1 MNIKDKIIFFMS
13 EDAYKPMLIGEILK
27 ELNTS
32 KDLKHE
38 ILKILTELENEG
50 RIIRTRNDRYGLPSK
65 MNLLKGTI
73 QGSAK
78 GFGFFIPEDSDI
90 KDIFIPPV
98 DLNGAMNGDTVI
110 VRPMKSSHDV
120 KKQEGKVIRIIKR
133 ANEEIIGTFQEARNF
148 GFVLPDDKRLSQDVF
163 VSKSDFNK
171 AKDGQKVI
179 VKITDWPEKRK
190 NPAGIITRI
199 LGSSDDM
206 DTHILSALIRNGIK
220 IDFPDKVLSEAK
232 RVTQEID
239 EQEIK
244 RRKDF
249 RDYKI
254 LTIDGEDAKDLDDA
268 VHIKRL
274 DNNMYEL
281 GVHIA
286 DVAHYVK
293 EGGILDAEAYERGTS
308 VYMPGSVIPML
319 PKEIS
324 NGVCS
329 LNPYEDKLTL
339 SVVMLVDSKGVVKS
353 HEIYESVIQS
363 KVRMNYTEVSEI
375 LENEDTSLIEK
386 YKPFVEDFK
395 VMEELS
401 IKLSQK
407 REKRGCIDFDFT
419 EAKIILDETGKVV
432 DIQKYERRVSN
443 RIIEEFMILCNETI
457 AENMY
462 WAKTPFLYRIHES
475 PDYESVVEFN
485 KFIANFGY
493 NLKGVGNIHP
503 KEFQAISKKVKG
515 KKEETVIN
523 TIMLRSLKKA
533 VYSHEAED
541 HFGLAS
547 KFYTHFT
554 SPIRRYPDLQIHRI
568 IKDYLNG
575 TLDKKYKR
583 LNDSLPEIART
594 CSVNERKAEH
604 LERDV
609 DDIRIAEYMSDHIGE
624 EYEGVISS
632 VTSFGVF
639 VELDNTVEGLVHI
652 SNMDDD
658 YYFYDERNYCLMG
671 ERTKKTFKI
680 GDIVQV
686 KLTSVN
692 IQKAEID
699 FLFIGKKEKND

>member
-1 MNIKDKIIFFMS
+1 MNIKEKIIFFMS

-32 KDLKHE
+32 KDLKQE
-38 ILKILTELENEG
+38 ILDILTELENEG
-50 RIIRTRNDRYGLPSK
+50 MIIKTRNDRYGLPSK

-110 VRPMKSSHDV
+110 VRPMISTHDV

-190 NPAGIITRI
+190 NPAGIVTRI
-199 LGSSDDM
+199 LGSADDM

-220 IDFPDKVLSEAK
+220 IDFPGKVLAEAK
-232 RVTQEID
+232 KVKQELD
-239 EQEIK
+239 DKEIN

-249 RDYKI
+249 RDYNI

-274 DNNMYEL
+274 DYDMYEL

-308 VYMPGSVIPML
+308 VYMPGRVIPML
-319 PKEIS
+319 PQEIS

-329 LNPYEDKLTL
+329 LNPYEDKFTL
-339 SVVMLVDSKGVVKS
+339 SVIMKVDSRGTVKS
-353 HEIYESVIQS
+353 HDIYESIIQS
-363 KVRMNYTEVSEI
+363 KVRMNYTEVSDI
-375 LENEDTSLIEK
+375 LENQDKTLIEK
-386 YKPFVEDFK
+386 YRPYVEDFK
-395 VMEELS
+395 IMEELS
-401 IKLSQK
+401 IRLSQK
-407 REKRGCIDFDFT
+407 REKRGCIDFDFD
-419 EAKIILDETGKVV
+419 EAKIILDETGKAV

-457 AENMY
+457 AESMY
-462 WAKTPFLYRIHES
+462 WAKAPFLYRIHES

-493 NLKGVGNIHP
+493 SIKGIANIHP
-503 KEFQAISKKVKG
+503 KEFQAVSKKVKG

-568 IKDYLNG
+568 IKDHLNG
-575 TLDKKYKR
+575 TLDKKMKR
-583 LNDSLPEIART
+583 LHDSLPEIARV

-609 DDIRIAEYMSDHIGE
+609 DDIRMAEYMYDHIGE
-624 EYEGVISS
+624 EFEGVISS

-658 YYFYDERNYCLMG
+658 YYIFDEKNYCLIG

-699 FLFIGKKEKND
+699 FLFIEKKEKND

>member
-1 MNIKDKIIFFMS
+1 MNIKEKIIFFMS

-32 KDLKHE
+32 KDLKQE
-38 ILKILTELENEG
+38 ILDILTELENEG
-50 RIIRTRNDRYGLPSK
+50 MIIKTRTDRYGLPSK

-110 VRPMKSSHDV
+110 VRPMKSTHDV

-179 VKITDWPEKRK
+179 VRITDWPEKRK
-190 NPAGIITRI
+190 NPAGIVTRI
-199 LGSSDDM
+199 LGSADDM
-206 DTHILSALIRNGIK
+206 ETHILSALIRNGIK
-220 IDFPDKVLSEAK
+220 IDFPGKVLAEAK
-232 RVTQEID
+232 KVKQELD
-239 EQEIK
+239 DKEIN
-244 RRKDF
+244 RRRDF
-249 RDYKI
+249 RDYNI

-274 DNNMYEL
+274 DNGMYEL

-308 VYMPGSVIPML
+308 VYMPGRVIPML
-319 PKEIS
+319 PQEIS

-329 LNPYEDKLTL
+329 LNPYEDKFTL
-339 SVVMLVDSKGVVKS
+339 SVIMKVDSRGTVKS
-353 HEIYESVIQS
+353 HDIYESIIQS
-363 KVRMNYTEVSEI
+363 KVRMNYTEVSDI
-375 LENEDTSLIEK
+375 LENQDVVLMEK
-386 YKPFVEDFK
+386 YKPYVEDFK

-407 REKRGCIDFDFT
+407 REKRGCIDFDFD
-419 EAKIILDETGKVV
+419 EAKIILDETGKAV

-457 AENMY
+457 AESMY
-462 WAKTPFLYRIHES
+462 WAKAPFLYRIHES

-493 NLKGVGNIHP
+493 SIKGIANIHP
-503 KEFQAISKKVKG
+503 KEFQAVSKKVKG

-568 IKDYLNG
+568 IKDHLNG
-575 TLDKKYKR
+575 TLDKKMKR
-583 LNDSLPEIART
+583 LHDSLPEIARV

-609 DDIRIAEYMSDHIGE
+609 DDIRMAEYMSDHIGE
-624 EYEGVISS
+624 EFEGVISS

-658 YYFYDERNYCLMG
+658 YYIFDEKNYCLIG

-686 KLTSVN
+686 KLISVN

-699 FLFIGKKEKND
+699 FLLIEKKEKND

>member
-1 MNIKDKIIFFMS
+1 MNIKEKIIFFMS

-32 KDLKHE
+32 KDLKQE
-38 ILKILTELENEG
+38 ILDILTELENEG
-50 RIIRTRNDRYGLPSK
+50 MVIKTRNDRYGLPSK

-73 QGSAK
+73 QVSAK

-110 VRPMKSSHDV
+110 VRPMISTHDV

-163 VSKSDFNK
+163 VSKSDYNK

-190 NPAGIITRI
+190 NPAGIVTSI
-199 LGSSDDM
+199 LGSADDM

-220 IDFPDKVLSEAK
+220 IDFPGKVLAEAK
-232 RVTQEID
+232 KVKQELD
-239 EQEIK
+239 DKEIN

-249 RDYKI
+249 RDYNI

-274 DNNMYEL
+274 DNDMYEL

-308 VYMPGSVIPML
+308 VYMPGRVIPML
-319 PKEIS
+319 PQEIS

-329 LNPYEDKLTL
+329 LNPYEDKFTL
-339 SVVMLVDSKGVVKS
+339 SVIMKVDSRGTVKS
-353 HEIYESVIQS
+353 HDIYESIIQS
-363 KVRMNYTEVSEI
+363 KVRMNYTEVSDI
-375 LENEDTSLIEK
+375 LENHDEILIEK
-386 YKPFVEDFK
+386 YRPFVEDLK
-395 VMEELS
+395 IMEELS
-401 IKLSQK
+401 IRLSQK
-407 REKRGCIDFDFT
+407 REKRGCIDFDFD
-419 EAKIILDETGKVV
+419 EAKIILDENGKAV

-457 AENMY
+457 AESMY
-462 WAKTPFLYRIHES
+462 WAKAPFLYRIHES

-493 NLKGVGNIHP
+493 SIKGIANIHP
-503 KEFQAISKKVKG
+503 KEFQAVSKKVKG

-568 IKDYLNG
+568 IKDHLNG
-575 TLDKKYKR
+575 TLDKKVKR
-583 LNDSLPEIART
+583 LHDNLPEIARV

-609 DDIRIAEYMSDHIGE
+609 DDIRMAEYMYDHIGE
-624 EYEGVISS
+624 EFEGVISS

-658 YYFYDERNYCLMG
+658 YYIFDEKNYCLIG

-686 KLTSVN
+686 KLIIVN

-699 FLFIGKKEKND
+699 FLFIEKKEKND

>member
-1 MNIKDKIIFFMS
+1 MNIKEKIISFMS

-32 KDLKHE
+32 KDLKQE

-50 RIIRTRNDRYGLPSK
+50 TIIKTRNDRYGLPSK

-90 KDIFIPPV
+90 KDVFIPPV

-110 VRPMKSSHDV
+110 IRPMKSTHDI
-120 KKQEGKVIRIIKR
+120 KKQEGKVIRIIRR

-171 AKDGQKVI
+171 AEDGQKVI

-190 NPAGIITRI
+190 NPAGIVTRI
-199 LGSSDDM
+199 LGAADDM

-220 IDFPDKVLSEAK
+220 IDFPEKVLIQAK
-232 RVTQEID
+232 TVVQELD
-239 EQEIK
+239 EKEIN

-249 RDYKI
+249 RGYNI

-274 DNNMYEL
+274 DNDMYEL

-293 EGGILDAEAYERGTS
+293 EGSILDKEAYERGTS

-329 LNPYEDKLTL
+329 LNPYENKFTL
-339 SVVMLVDSKGVVKS
+339 SVIMKVDSRGMVKS
-353 HEIYESVIQS
+353 HGIYESIIQS
-363 KVRMNYTEVSEI
+363 KARMNYTEVSDI
-375 LENEDTSLIEK
+375 LENQDAELIEK
-386 YKPFVEDFK
+386 YKPFNEDFK

-407 REKRGCIDFDFT
+407 REKRGCIDFDFD
-419 EAKIILDETGKVV
+419 EAKIILDETGKAV

-443 RIIEEFMILCNETI
+443 RIIEEFMILCNETV
-457 AENMY
+457 AESMY
-462 WAKTPFLYRIHES
+462 WAKVPFLYRIHES

-493 NLKGVGNIHP
+493 SIKGIANIHP
-503 KEFQAISKKVKG
+503 KEFQTVSKKVKG

-568 IKDYLNG
+568 IKDHLNG
-575 TLDKKYKR
+575 TLDKKMKR
-583 LNDSLPEIART
+583 LNDSLPEIAKV

-609 DDIRIAEYMSDHIGE
+609 DDIRMAEYMSGHIGE
-624 EYEGVISS
+624 EFVGVISS

-639 VELDNTVEGLVHI
+639 VELDNTIEGLVHI
-652 SNMDDD
+652 SSMDDD
-658 YYFYDERNYCLMG
+658 YYIYDEKNYCLIG

-699 FLFIGKKEKND
+699 FLLIEKKEKND